1 MSSFGTKLN
10 RQGACARVQCTV
22 HNILPTGRKIGLHS
36 YNYSL
41 PIHQQHPLK
50 QHPKHSTSSQ
60 HSFTQFISRAH
71 MKIIISLC
79 FSVFTSLPKNRA
91 TKSHNRMDR
100 RVISKLVV
108 NLWLV
113 ELSEAECYCFVFF
126 LCMETFRR
134 LVSSEK
140 GAKPMRWRRSSGM
153 VFKSRNKSSFETS

>member
-22 HNILPTGRKIGLHS
+22 HSILPTGRKIGLHS

-41 PIHQQHPLK
+41 PIHQKHPLK

-60 HSFTQFISRAH
+60 TFIYSVH
-71 MKIIISLC
+71 ISCTHENKSLC

-100 RVISKLVV
+100 RVVSKLVV
-108 NLWLV
+108 NLWLVV

-126 LCMETFRR
+126 LCTEYVSPSRFLGERR
-134 LVSSEK
+134 QANALAPFLRDGIQVK
-140 GAKPMRWRRSSGM
+140 KQKL
-153 VFKSRNKSSFETS
+153 F